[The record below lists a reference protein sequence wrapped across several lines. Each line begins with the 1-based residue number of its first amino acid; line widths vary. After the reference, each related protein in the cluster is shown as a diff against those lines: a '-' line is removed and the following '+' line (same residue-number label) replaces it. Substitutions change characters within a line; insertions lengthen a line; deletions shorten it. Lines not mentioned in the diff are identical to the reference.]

1 MNFDLNFVLHPRL
14 AADTLPI
21 GDLPL
26 CRVLLL
32 NDRRFAWLVLVPR
45 RANAVEIHELEPKD
59 RAALI
64 EEVAAAGAALK
75 KFSGAEK
82 INIGALGNIVSQ
94 LHVHV
99 VARSNA
105 DPAWP
110 GPVWGF
116 GAAVAY
122 ETATAQN
129 LVAKLAQEL
138 GVAAIAE

>member
-1 MNFDLNFVLHPRL
+1 MNFDSDFALHPRL
-14 AADTLPI
+14 AADTRPV

-32 NDRRFAWLVLVPR
+32 NDSRFPWLVLVPR
-45 RANAVEIHELEPKD
+45 RDNAVEIHELTPED

-64 EEVAAAGAALK
+64 EEIAAAGAALK
-75 KFSGAEK
+75 NFGGAEK

-99 VARSNA
+99 VARSSA

-116 GAAVAY
+116 GAAVGYDA
-122 ETATAQN
+122 AAAQD
-129 LVAKLAQEL
+129 LVAALTQKL
-138 GVAAIAE
+138 GVAPIAE

>member
-1 MNFDLNFVLHPRL
+1 MNFDLHPRL

-45 RANAVEIHELEPKD
+45 REKAVEVHDLQPED

-64 EEVAAAGAALK
+64 EEIATVSVALK
-75 KFSGAEK
+75 NFSGAEK

-99 VARSNA
+99 VARSSA

-116 GAAVAY
+116 GAAVGY
-122 ETATAQN
+122 EAAAAQD
-129 LVAKLAQEL
+129 LTAKLTKIL
-138 GVAAIAE
+138 GVAPIAE